1 MALFFNDLYVD
12 TLSKGLLQ
20 PGEQLMHRVSGYHA
34 PWWAMGLAPLSSQYL
49 VLATSQRIVLVRHRK
64 GWLTGHRMESV
75 QSIAWNEVSQLKL
88 SGFFANKTLRM
99 HAGAIK
105 LDLKVAG
112 GMFEI
117 PKNVDD
123 GKAIASRFGQMKA
136 LPS

>member
-20 PGEQLMHRVSGYHA
+20 PGEQLMHRVSAHHT

-49 VLATSQRIVLVRHRK
+49 VLATSHRLVLVRHRR

-75 QSIAWNEVSQLKL
+75 HSVPWHEIQKIKMSGLFAKKTISVQAAGLDL
-88 SGFFANKTLRM
+88 S
-99 HAGAIK
+99 
-105 LDLKVAG
+105 LKVAG
-112 GMFEI
+112 GMLEI

-123 GKAIASRFGQMKA
+123 GKAIAARFAQMKA